1 MTGCGVALQG
11 GQDEDP
17 CCLALGIFPL
27 TFTEQTGGWEGSPP
41 RTLSKRLKIEI
52 ISEGIHTLHRL
63 ECQVILTNKFFWS
76 WKKGNCSALLWQE
89 KMLLNYRK
97 RDKNWGWKST
107 DDFFSTTWAW
117 IDAKIQVFGHTFKK
131 GNAEKQIQILLQQL
145 EHVKATRGRA
155 GDTGEQTPSTLRS

>member
-27 TFTEQTGGWEGSPP
+27 TFTEQTRGWGGGVSPP

-76 WKKGNCSALLWQE
+76 WKKANCSALLWQE

-107 DDFFSTTWAW
+107 DDFFPPHGPESMQKYRFLAT
-117 IDAKIQVFGHTFKK
+117 HLKK
-131 GNAEKQIQILLQQL
+131 E
-145 EHVKATRGRA
+145 
-155 GDTGEQTPSTLRS
+155 TPKNRYKFYFNN